1 MQTARCKKYLCWSGD
16 CLTLCYPQNNPR
28 TLKRCFP
35 IFPEFNTQRWIL
47 YTQRDLLTV
56 ATTQLVTCLEK
67 NHPALW
73 FQHWQAWPDRAQRKE
88 TLFTAGLAA
97 GVLVVLHVAQRFYY
111 TSGVVNPK
119 VFSEHAFFEDSSTT
133 YTFGVI
139 FPCLRQLWK
148 FNPGF
153 STSQERMDFME
164 NLLGDNVQKHS
175 EAWRLACWFAAIHRY
190 TYIHIDTHRKT

>member
-1 MQTARCKKYLCWSGD
+1 MQKVLVLVWRLLD
-16 CLTLCYPQNNPR
+16 TLLSTKQPADFKTLLSNLSRIQYPKMDSVH
-28 TLKRCFP
+28 TKGSSHSSHHAASDMFG
-35 IFPEFNTQRWIL
+35 
-47 YTQRDLLTV
+47 
-56 ATTQLVTCLEK
+56 K

-88 TLFTAGLAA
+88 TVFTAGLAA

-153 STSQERMDFME
+153 STSQERMDFIE

-175 EAWRLACWFAAIHRY
+175 EAWRLACWFAAIQRY
-190 TYIHIDTHRKT
+190 T